1 MWVCATSTAGTRSV
15 TGTNAAPLD
24 AAAFVD
30 LKTPPV
36 VPIYMVLPLVS
47 DGSTATLSTRPPAG
61 PVAVL
66 LRLCG
71 ASGDH
76 GTFSAA
82 VPVVLCAITV
92 AAAIPSSN
100 SRPSGSKHRTSKSS
114 TPKHR
119 LAATHSCA
127 LRLAL
132 LSGPVLLHDPGEVGP
147 FLSSASR
154 GAGESSVDY
163 PLQKKGI
170 MAVTETVTLPNGDDV
185 SHLWATQGT
194 TSFEAD
200 RSNRSH
206 ERKLVMSITLS
217 KSHGEVYQLPKT
229 PPKHEQTFKTP

>member
-66 LRLCG
+66 LRLSG
-71 ASGDH
+71 ARGDH

-100 SRPSGSKHRTSKSS
+100 SRPAARS
-114 TPKHR
+114 T
-119 LAATHSCA
+119 A
-127 LRLAL
+127 LRSPAPRSIASPRFIPARCGSRFCLVPYCCMIPERSAL
-132 LSGPVLLHDPGEVGP
+132 SFQRITRRWRVLRRLSV
-147 FLSSASR
+147 A
-154 GAGESSVDY
+154 
-163 PLQKKGI
+163 KKGI
-170 MAVTETVTLPNGDDV
+170 IAVTETVTLLSGDDV
-185 SHLWATQGT
+185 SHLWARLDHFIRGRQV
-194 TSFEAD
+194 
-200 RSNRSH
+200 
-206 ERKLVMSITLS
+206 K
-217 KSHGEVYQLPKT
+217 P
-229 PPKHEQTFKTP
+229 